1 MNIGNINSAID
12 QLRKKLIIRFGE
24 EIKLYLFGSVAR
36 GDFNSESDIDILVLL
51 PFNLT
56 YSVEEEIFNVAY
68 DIELEYDVI
77 FGIIV
82 YSSNFWFSQKG
93 SIMPLFQHIQEEGKT
108 I

>member
-1 MNIGNINSAID
+1 MF
-12 QLRKKLIIRFGE
+12 KKFVSSSGHRAKATVLTFGKNRRSW
-24 EIKLYLFGSVAR
+24 IKSRLYLSIIM
-36 GDFNSESDIDILVLL
+36 SHL
-51 PFNLT
+51 
-56 YSVEEEIFNVAY
+56 EEEIFNIAY

-93 SIMPLFQHIQEEGKT
+93 SIMPLFQRIREEGKT

>member
-1 MNIGNINSAID
+1 MNIRNINSAVD

-51 PFNLT
+51 PVNLT
-56 YSVEEEIFNVAY
+56 YSLEEEIFNIAY

-82 YSSNFWFSQKG
+82 YSSNFWFSQKANT
-93 SIMPLFQHIQEEGKT
+93 MPLFQHIQEEGKT

>member
-1 MNIGNINSAID
+1 MF
-12 QLRKKLIIRFGE
+12 KKFVSSSGHRAKATVLTFGKNRRSW
-24 EIKLYLFGSVAR
+24 IKSRLYLS
-36 GDFNSESDIDILVLL
+36 IILSHL
-51 PFNLT
+51 
-56 YSVEEEIFNVAY
+56 EEEIFNIAY